1 MGLIKVLKLNLKS
14 TNMIAE
20 GGLNIPWK
28 GCYKPTPVSSDAPK
42 NIRSNYYDDKRVR
55 DGHEVT

>member
-1 MGLIKVLKLNLKS
+1 
-14 TNMIAE
+14 MIAE
-20 GGLNIPWK
+20 GSLNIPWK
-28 GCYKPTPVSSDAPK
+28 GCYKPTPVNNDAPK